1 VRGASIRTLAGGDQA
16 RIASRVLA
24 VAVACAAA
32 ASPLSGQAVTG
43 EISGRVLA
51 ADGTPLAGVG
61 VTATGAERQDERS
74 TLTDRRG
81 AFRFPTLPV
90 GRYSV
95 RLDRIGHQG
104 VVYTGVEVD
113 LGRTSW
119 LGEIILPIAA
129 VALDPLTVEV
139 GGSRFDPTR
148 AAVGATLSASEFR
161 QLPTGRDYKSIIQ
174 LLPHANASFLG
185 DPVNVAGSTG
195 LENAY
200 HVEGVD
206 VTDVY
211 RGRGGTTLPYN
222 FVEAVELKVGGYEA
236 EYGGALGGIVNVVTR
251 SGTNDL
257 QVSGFGYL
265 TGSGLSASPAPV
277 PGVQERAGIDELDL
291 GVSVAGPVVRDR
303 VWFFTA
309 YNPTFVRENVRLPE
323 FALQEASLTRH
334 VFAAKLDWR
343 VSPRADLALA
353 VFGDPTSERR
363 VAPPSGGVQLQNPD
377 PILSRHA
384 EGGVNASLRG
394 TVRIREKLVL
404 EGSLSHH
411 QGREDVEGATELG
424 RREPVF
430 LDRRNPPRI
439 LLSGGHRDDQELTSA
454 RTSVKV
460 KATLSAGGHTIAGGL
475 QYQDIRLDALNREDP
490 GQVIRSADSLYEA
503 AFFNQDFTV
512 RSRVVSV
519 FFQDSWA
526 VTDRLRVLPG
536 LRWDGQYLIDQ
547 NGAVGQRIVDQ
558 FQPRLGF
565 TYLVGRERRHKIFGH
580 VGRFYQQLA
589 LFWSTLGLA
598 GTDQRQEFFSQD
610 PRSSSEVPDSVRVF
624 ADPAQIRGGVEDLE
638 GEHQDELV
646 LGYEA
651 ALGRAF
657 TVGVR
662 GIHRWL
668 RASVT
673 AAFQPDGELSGGNP
687 GRGPLSHLPASKRTY
702 SALELTLG
710 VHRPGLRATASYV
723 LSRSHGNY
731 PGLFAADAGGLRGG
745 SFGPNNNQLTY
756 FPVQQV
762 NSEGLLPND
771 RTHVFKLFGA
781 YELGFGL
788 TVGTSVVAQA
798 GTPLSEFGRVP
809 SGFNTP
815 LFLEPRGSE
824 GRSPAV
830 WNLDLRLTY
839 DLPRNLPGRLILDVL
854 HIGNPQ
860 EAVRFDQRR
869 FNGARGSP
877 FDSFEQ
883 LVNNQVG
890 ERPAFGTPIGFQPPF
905 TIRLGLET
913 VVQP

>member
-1 VRGASIRTLAGGDQA
+1 MPFRGLQLFRVFAVVVAVCLEAASALSAQ
-16 RIASRVLA
+16 A
-24 VAVACAAA
+24 VA
-32 ASPLSGQAVTG
+32 G
-43 EISGRVLA
+43 ELAGRVLG
-51 ADGTPLAGVG
+51 ADGTPLADVG
-61 VTATGAERQDERS
+61 VTAARADREEDHTV
-74 TLTDRRG
+74 LTDGRG
-81 AFRFPTLPV
+81 AFRLANLSV

-95 RLDRIGHQG
+95 RLDRFGYRS

-113 LGRTSW
+113 LGRTTW
-119 LGEIILPIAA
+119 LGEITLPVA
-129 VALDPLTVEV
+129 VVPLEPLTVEV

-148 AAVGATLSASEFR
+148 VALGTTLSANEFR
-161 QLPTGRDYKSIIQ
+161 QLPTDRDYQSIIQ

-222 FVEAVELKVGGYEA
+222 FIEAVELKVGGYEA

-257 QVSGFGYL
+257 EVSGFGYV
-265 TGSGLSASPAPV
+265 TGSGLSADPAPV
-277 PGVQERAGIDELDL
+277 PGVQERAGVEELDF
-291 GVSVAGPVVRDR
+291 GVSVAGPVVRDH

-309 YNPTFVRENVRLPE
+309 YNPTFVREDVQLPE
-323 FALQEASLTRH
+323 SALQEASLRRH

-343 VSPRADLALA
+343 VSAGADVALA

-384 EGGVNASLRG
+384 EGSVNASLRG

-404 EGSLSHH
+404 EGSLAHH

-424 RREPVF
+424 RQEPVF

-439 LLSGGHRDDQELTSA
+439 LLSGGHRDDQELASA
-454 RTSVKV
+454 RTSFKL
-460 KATLSAGGHTIAGGL
+460 KATLFAGGHTIGGGL
-475 QYQDIRLDALNREDP
+475 QYQDIRLDVLNVEDP
-490 GQVIRSADSLYEA
+490 GQVIRTADSLYEA
-503 AFFNQDFTV
+503 SFFNQDFTV
-512 RSRVVSV
+512 RSRVVSL
-519 FFQDSWA
+519 FLQDSWA
-526 VTDRLRVLPG
+526 LTDRLRILPG

-565 TYLVGRERRHKIFGH
+565 TYLAGREGRHKIFGH

-610 PRSSSEVPDSVRVF
+610 PRSPSDSPDSVRVF

-651 ALGRAF
+651 ALGSAF
-657 TVGVR
+657 TLGIR
-662 GIHRWL
+662 GIHRSL

-673 AAFQPDGELSGGNP
+673 TAFQPDGGLTGGNP
-687 GRGPLSHLPASKRTY
+687 GRGPLSHLPESKRTHT
-702 SALELTLG
+702 ALEFTLG
-710 VHRPGLRATASYV
+710 VHRPRLRATASYV
-723 LSRSHGNY
+723 LSRNHGNY

-788 TVGTSVVAQA
+788 TVGTSVVAQT

-815 LFLEPRGSE
+815 LFLETRGSE

-839 DLPRNLPGRLILDVL
+839 DLPQSLPGRLILDML

-883 LVNNQVG
+883 LVASQVG

-905 TIRLGLET
+905 TIRLGFET
-913 VVQP
+913 VLRP

>member
-1 VRGASIRTLAGGDQA
+1 MPRGLCG
-16 RIASRVLA
+16 LA
-24 VAVACAAA
+24 VTVLVA
-32 ASPLSGQAVTG
+32 ASFTAGAALLSAQAVTG
-43 EISGRVLA
+43 EVSGRVRST
-51 ADGTPLAGVG
+51 DGAPLADVVVTVTGVN
-61 VTATGAERQDERS
+61 RRDEHGI
-74 TLTDRRG
+74 LTDSRG
-81 AFRFPTLPV
+81 AFRFPALPV
-90 GRYSV
+90 GEYSV
-95 RLDRIGHQG
+95 RLNRIGHQT
-104 VVYTGVEVD
+104 VVYTGVRVH
-113 LGRTSW
+113 LRRTSW
-119 LGEIILPIAA
+119 LGEITLPVAA
-129 VALDPLTVEV
+129 VSMEPLTVEV
-139 GGSRFDPTR
+139 GGTPVDPTR
-148 AAVGATLSASEFR
+148 AAVGMTLSASEFR
-161 QLPTGRDYKSIIQ
+161 QLPTDRDYKSIIQ

-200 HVEGVD
+200 YVEGVD

-222 FVEAVELKVGGYEA
+222 FVEAVELNVGGYEA

-251 SGTNDL
+251 SGTNEL
-257 QVSGFGYL
+257 QVSGFGYV
-265 TGSGLSASPAPV
+265 TGSGLSADPAPV
-277 PGVQERAGIDELDL
+277 PGVQERAGVEELDF
-291 GVSVAGPVVRDR
+291 GVSVAGPVARDH

-309 YNPTFVRENVRLPE
+309 YNPTFVREDVRLPE

-343 VSPRADLALA
+343 VSARADLAFA

-377 PILSRHA
+377 PILSRHNK
-384 EGGVNASLRG
+384 GGVNASLRG
-394 TVRIREKLVL
+394 TVRIHEKLVL
-404 EGSLSHH
+404 EGSLAHH
-411 QGREDVEGATELG
+411 QGREDLEGATELG

-430 LDRRNPPRI
+430 LDRRNLPRI
-439 LLSGGHRDDQELTSA
+439 LLSGGHRDDQELASA
-454 RTSVKV
+454 RNSVKL
-460 KATLSAGGHTIAGGL
+460 KANFFAGGHTIAGGL
-475 QYQDIRLDALNREDP
+475 QYQDIRLDVLNLEDP
-490 GQVIRSADSLYEA
+490 GQVIRTADSLYEA
-503 AFFNQDFTV
+503 SFFNQDFTV
-512 RSRVVSV
+512 RSRVVSL
-519 FFQDSWA
+519 FLQDSWA
-526 VTDRLRVLPG
+526 LTDRLRILPG

-547 NGAVGQRIVDQ
+547 NGAVGQRIADQ

-565 TYLVGRERRHKIFGH
+565 TYLAGREGRHKIFGH

-598 GTDQRQEFFSQD
+598 GTDQRQAFFHRD
-610 PRSSSEVPDSVRVF
+610 PRVSTDSPDSVRVF

-638 GEHQDELV
+638 GEHQDEFV

-651 ALGRAF
+651 ALGSAF

-662 GIHRWL
+662 GIHRL
-668 RASVT
+668 LGASVT
-673 AAFQPDGELSGGNP
+673 TAFQLEGELTGGNP
-687 GRGPLSHLPASKRTY
+687 GRGPLSHLPESKRTHT
-702 SALELTLG
+702 ALELTLG
-710 VHRPGLRATASYV
+710 VHRAGLRAMASYV

-745 SFGPNNNQLTY
+745 SFGPNNNQFTY

-781 YELGFGL
+781 YELALGL
-788 TVGTSVVAQA
+788 TIGTSVVVQA

-839 DLPRNLPGRLILDVL
+839 DLPRSLPGRLILDML

-883 LVNNQVG
+883 LVASQVG

-905 TIRLGLET
+905 TVRLGFET
-913 VVQP
+913 VVLP